1 MRLGAVVV
9 ELILDFLMFVQD
21 AVVWYKVAAQAM
33 RTLAGGETW
42 MMPCEVRSLSPSC
55 LPVFAGTSK
64 AWPDVVWLNWM
75 DDARTLVLPKT
86 VGTPEMP
93 MQPYEHSR
101 LPRQRHSANRPPL
114 TMAAPQEEAASKSD
128 ATEVSTPQIFPPEEE
143 RQLLHESNTEKAS
156 ANKTFTSGE
165 YNGAIQ
171 GYEKALAVCP
181 TYLEYDM
188 AVLRSNI
195 AACHLKLAEWKQ
207 AVESAT
213 QALEALDRIDP
224 PVAKEG
230 GKEET
235 TGAGAGAI
243 AEIDDT
249 TELYLDALT
258 RTGHTINDVHKLRTK
273 ALLRRAKARHEVGG
287 WSSLQGSLEDYQA
300 LSKLPH
306 QLSSLDQKAVQ
317 AALRRL
323 PGQLDEAKNTEMAD
337 MMGKLKQLGNGI
349 LKPFGLSTENFQFTK
364 DEKSGGYSMNFN
376 QAGK

>member
-1 MRLGAVVV
+1 MAS
-9 ELILDFLMFVQD
+9 QD
-21 AVVWYKVAAQAM
+21 
-33 RTLAGGETW
+33 ETTKKA
-42 MMPCEVRSLSPSC
+42 EAS
-55 LPVFAGTSK
+55 AIETS
-64 AWPDVVWLNWM
+64 
-75 DDARTLVLPKT
+75 
-86 VGTPEMP
+86 TPE
-93 MQPYEHSR
+93 
-101 LPRQRHSANRPPL
+101 
-114 TMAAPQEEAASKSD
+114 
-128 ATEVSTPQIFPPEEE
+128 IFPPDEEKK
-143 RQLLHESNTEKAS
+143 LLDESNTEKAS

-181 TYLEYDM
+181 LYLEYDI

-195 AACHLKLAEWKQ
+195 AACHLKLEEWKQ

-224 PVAKEG
+224 PPPKDAGKDES
-230 GKEET
+230 GKEA
-235 TGAGAGAI
+235 TGGGAI

-258 RTGHTINDVHKLRTK
+258 RANHTINDVHKLRTK

-287 WSSLQGSLEDYQA
+287 WASLQGSLEDYQA
-300 LSKLPH
+300 LSKPPH

-317 AALRRL
+317 AALRKL
-323 PGQLDEAKNTEMAD
+323 PGQLDEAKNAEMAD

-349 LKPFGLSTENFQFTK
+349 LKPFGLTTENFQFTK

-376 QAGK
+376 QGGK